1 MKTKF
6 FAIANLVSVIFLIAW
21 NGYANTGNYNGKTVG
36 ELSAE
41 YSNLFTPA
49 SYAFS
54 IWGIIFLML
63 VVFGVY
69 GVVTAFARH
78 PEPAAGKAKP
88 PETIDGQTS
97 TTKIAGYRTDF
108 VNTTAPWFLLANIFC
123 AAWVAF
129 WLDELVSIS
138 VICMLGIL
146 ICLLVCVKKLD
157 LEIWDAPLPVIAFVW
172 WPLSLYAGWIS
183 VATIAN
189 IAAWLN
195 GSYDIAISTQVYAT
209 LAMMTVAFLVNAGM
223 VFYRNMR
230 EFALVG
236 VWALVAIYMRFK
248 DPIDIIDSDNAS
260 LIATTALSLAVILG
274 LIIMV
279 HGARNFKTNP
289 FGKYL
294 ASRAP

>member
-1 MKTKF
+1 
-6 FAIANLVSVIFLIAW
+6 
-21 NGYANTGNYNGKTVG
+21 
-36 ELSAE
+36 
-41 YSNLFTPA
+41 
-49 SYAFS
+49 
-54 IWGIIFLML
+54 
-63 VVFGVY
+63 
-69 GVVTAFARH
+69 
-78 PEPAAGKAKP
+78 
-88 PETIDGQTS
+88 
-97 TTKIAGYRTDF
+97 
-108 VNTTAPWFLLANIFC
+108 
-123 AAWVAF
+123 
-129 WLDELVSIS
+129 
-138 VICMLGIL
+138 MLGIL